1 MKERYTKNDIVKK
14 IVDRLKGKH
23 ITIGGNKYAY
33 KRKYHLK
40 YSQEIVNNVIS
51 AFLDEL
57 VDEIENGN
65 KVSLMG
71 YFTIEPKYRNAL
83 KRRDTLKTGEIVEV
97 PAQYRL
103 RVYFGS
109 KLKEACERFSNKKLK
124 EEGTLETH

>member
-1 MKERYTKNDIVKK
+1 MKERYTKNDIVKN
-14 IVDRLKGKH
+14 VVNRLKGKH

-65 KVSLMG
+65 KISIMG
-71 YFTIEPKYRNAL
+71 YFTIEPKYCNPI
-83 KRRDTLKTGEIVEV
+83 KRRDNLKTGEIVDV
-97 PAQYRL
+97 PAQYRPRL
-103 RVYFGS
+103 YVG
-109 KLKEACERFSNKKLK
+109 KKVKEACKKLTK
-124 EEGTLETH
+124 KKLGGLNNETDS